1 MSTLALSMVIFAL
14 CLGATAF
21 ALLLDHLFMS
31 SLEEEEQEQN

>member
-1 MSTLALSMVIFAL
+1 MSTLALSMVVFAL

-31 SLEEEEQEQN
+31 FLEEEEQEQN

>member
-1 MSTLALSMVIFAL
+1 MSTFALSMVVFAL

>member
-1 MSTLALSMVIFAL
+1 MSTLALSMVVFAL

>member
-1 MSTLALSMVIFAL
+1 MSTFDLFMVIFAL
-14 CLGATAF
+14 SLGATAF

>member
-1 MSTLALSMVIFAL
+1 MSTLALSMVVFAL

-21 ALLLDHLFMS
+21 ALLLDHIFMS